1 MENEW
6 LTYIQAAERMNTTR
20 DIIRQ
25 RAQRGRWP
33 RQIGNDG
40 LARIH
45 PPEGWTN
52 YAQTLNEQRDR
63 RPGTVEQVV
72 EQVVRATVEQVVHP
86 CLIKA
91 LQEHVESLKEQIAA
105 AVMRDAQHAE
115 ALAAEKARAQKAIDD
130 YTALAGRLMALAEE
144 LAAERSRS
152 WWRRMLGRTA

>member
-63 RPGTVEQVV
+63 RPG
-72 EQVVRATVEQVVHP
+72 RATVEQVVHP

-152 WWRRMLGRTA
+152 WWRRMFGRTA

>member
-1 MENEW
+1 M
-6 LTYIQAAERMNTTR
+6 
-20 DIIRQ
+20 
-25 RAQRGRWP
+25 
-33 RQIGNDG
+33 
-40 LARIH
+40 
-45 PPEGWTN
+45 
-52 YAQTLNEQRDR
+52 
-63 RPGTVEQVV
+63 
-72 EQVVRATVEQVVHP
+72 VHP

-152 WWRRMLGRTA
+152 WWRRMFGRTA